1 MDAESTLSWRGPR
14 LVGLA
19 LLALG
24 VAALAA
30 TTPVSSAR
38 AGWAVSGPRFAPLVV
53 SLLLI
58 VLALALLL
66 RTVVRP
72 DVELARVAAA
82 NAEVGEWRAP
92 GLVALALL
100 GYLALL
106 VPLGFALAS
115 ALFFTV
121 DARILG
127 SRSPVRD
134 AIWGTIVGVAVSWA
148 FTRWLGVRLPVCPW
162 QV

>member
-1 MDAESTLSWRGPR
+1 MQGEPSLSWRGPR

-19 LLALG
+19 LLGLG
-24 VAALAA
+24 IAALAA
-30 TTPVSSAR
+30 TTQVPSAR
-38 AGWAVSGPRFAPLVV
+38 EGWAVSGPRFAPLVV
-53 SLLLI
+53 SLMLVL
-58 VLALALLL
+58 LALALLA

-72 DVELARVAAA
+72 DVELARVVAA
-82 NAEVGEWRAP
+82 NEELGEWRAP

-100 GYLALL
+100 GYLAVL

-127 SRSPVRD
+127 SRRPVRD
-134 AIWGTIVGVAVSWA
+134 AIWGVIVGVAVSWS
-148 FTRWLGVRLPVCPW
+148 FTRWLGVRLPVGPW

>member
-1 MDAESTLSWRGPR
+1 MHAEPTLSWRGPR

-30 TTPVSSAR
+30 TTQVSSAR

-72 DVELARVAAA
+72 AVALARVAAA

-148 FTRWLGVRLPVCPW
+148 FTRWLGVRLPVGPW

>member
-1 MDAESTLSWRGPR
+1 VDAQPVLSWRGPR

-24 VAALAA
+24 VVALAA
-30 TTPVSSAR
+30 TTQVPSAR
-38 AGWAVSGPRFAPLVV
+38 EGWAVGGPRFAPLVV

-58 VLALALLL
+58 VLALLLL
-66 RTVVRP
+66 MRTVVRP
-72 DVELARVAAA
+72 DVELARVAAE
-82 NAEVGEWRAP
+82 NAALGEWRRPA
-92 GLVALALL
+92 LVALALL
-100 GYLALL
+100 GYVALL

-115 ALFFTV
+115 AVFFTV

-127 SRSPVRD
+127 SRRPVRD
-134 AIWGTIVGVAVSWA
+134 AVWGTILGVAVSWA
-148 FTRWLGVRLPVCPW
+148 FTRWLGVRLPVGPW